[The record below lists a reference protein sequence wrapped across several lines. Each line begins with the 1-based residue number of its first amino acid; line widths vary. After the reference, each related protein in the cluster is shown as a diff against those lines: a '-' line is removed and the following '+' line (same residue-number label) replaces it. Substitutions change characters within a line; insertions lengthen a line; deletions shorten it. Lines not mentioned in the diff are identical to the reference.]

1 MNLDNL
7 RTGGD
12 IEDRRGQSSGGLG
25 GMLGGGGR
33 LGIGSMILA
42 AIAYFVFGIS
52 PSTTLSGLEV
62 VQSVSGSSASQ
73 AVPVGDY
80 KKDELSVFVDKILV
94 STNDVW
100 SAEFTEAGG
109 RYKPPTVVLYTNA
122 TQTAC
127 GTGQTAAGPFYCPGD
142 QKIYLD
148 LSFFREMSSKM
159 GAGGDFAAAYVVAH
173 EVAHHVQNQMGI
185 EEKVNAARSRS
196 SEAQANALSVKTE
209 LQADCFAGVWAV
221 KANASNRIIS
231 DGDIEEGLNAA
242 NKIGDDYLQKQAQ
255 GYAVP
260 DSFTH
265 GTSAQRVRWF
275 KQGLQTGDW
284 QQCDTFRAR
293 VL

>member
-1 MNLDNL
+1 MNLDHLTESN
-7 RTGGD
+7 D
-12 IEDRRGQSSGGLG
+12 IEDRRGQSGGGLG
-25 GMLGGGGR
+25 SMLGGGGR

-62 VQSVSGSSASQ
+62 VQSVGGASSSQ
-73 AVPVGDY
+73 AVPVGQY
-80 KKDELSVFVDKILV
+80 KKDESSVFVSKILQ
-94 STNDVW
+94 STKDVW
-100 SAEFTEAGG
+100 TNEFTQAGG
-109 RYKPPTVVLYTNA
+109 KYEAPVLVLYENA

-148 LSFFREMSSKM
+148 LSFFRQMSTQM

-196 SEAQANALSVKTE
+196 REAQANALSVKTE

>member
-148 LSFFREMSSKM
+148 LSFFRQLSTQM

-196 SEAQANALSVKTE
+196 REAQANALSVKTE

-255 GYAVP
+255 GYVVP

-293 VL
+293 AL